1 MPAKNKLKIYK
12 EGGIYHIYNRGLDG
26 REIFKEQGDYLYFE
40 KLLERYVGAQ
50 TSEERPGFKLDRPS
64 VVRHRQEMSLY
75 GFVDVVAYC
84 LMPTHYHLVLRQ
96 RDREGMTRLMRR
108 LMTGYVMY
116 YNQKYR
122 RSGPL
127 LENVYRAVVVPDGET
142 LLHLTRMVHLNPVAR
157 SVVRFGLV
165 ETVTGSTPGEY
176 AYSSYSQYIG
186 KNDKSWVNTTLI
198 KMSQEEYKN
207 FAENRK
213 IDSNEVLVKVML
225 D

>member
-1 MPAKNKLKIYK
+1 MPVKNKLKEYK
-12 EGGIYHIYNRGLDG
+12 MGGIYHIYNRGLDE
-26 REIFKEQGDYLYFE
+26 REIFKETGDYLFFE
-40 KLLERYVGAQ
+40 KLLERYVGGALD
-50 TSEERPGFKLDRPS
+50 EERPGFKPDRPS
-64 VVRHRQEMSLY
+64 IIKYKQKMILK
-75 GFVDVVAYC
+75 GKIDVVAYC
-84 LMPTHYHLVLRQ
+84 LMPTHYHLVVRQ
-96 RDREGMTRLMRR
+96 QDKEGMTKLMRR

-116 YNQKYR
+116 FNRKYK

-127 LENVYRAVVVPDGET
+127 LENVYRAVLVPDGEA

-176 AYSSYSQYIG
+176 AYSSYGQYIG
-186 KNDKSWVNTTLI
+186 KNDKQWVNSRLV
-198 KMSQEEYKN
+198 KMNAGDYKI

-213 IDSNEVLVKVML
+213 IDSSEVLAGVML